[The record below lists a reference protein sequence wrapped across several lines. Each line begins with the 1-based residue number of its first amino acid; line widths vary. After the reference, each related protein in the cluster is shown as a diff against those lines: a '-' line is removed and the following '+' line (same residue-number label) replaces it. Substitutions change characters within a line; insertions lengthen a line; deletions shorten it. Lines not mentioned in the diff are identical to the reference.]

1 MNLGGMN
8 CSSPQYGG
16 KIMKLRMSDNLLAYL
31 LLLPASV
38 VLFFVLLF
46 PIFSTLLQSFG
57 IGFDSYNFTF
67 ANYTRLLSDVD
78 FWQSLKNT
86 VLFVAFSISGDLL
99 IGLGAALLLNQ
110 AIRGKAFF
118 RVLFMLP
125 WMIPSVVTGATWK
138 WMYNTTS
145 GIINSVLLYIG
156 LIDKPVLWLSMQS
169 TAMFSIIIANIW
181 RGFPYVMLILLAGLQ
196 TIPHSIYEAGSIDGA
211 SAVERFFY
219 LTLPNLKKQIVIV
232 LALTTVW
239 EFRQIDLVM
248 TMTGGGPGNLTD
260 VLVTNVYK
268 QYFQFFQFDYAS
280 AIAILMSVFMLIVSI
295 PYIKSILKD

>member
-1 MNLGGMN
+1 MIKARQND
-8 CSSPQYGG
+8 SV
-16 KIMKLRMSDNLLAYL
+16 LAYL
-31 LLLPASV
+31 LLLPASL

-57 IGFDSYNFTF
+57 MSFDSYNFTF
-67 ANYTRLLSDVD
+67 SNYTRLFLDME

-86 VLFVAFSISGDLL
+86 ILFVALSITGDLL
-99 IGLGAALLLNQ
+99 IGLAAALLLNQ

-125 WMIPSVVTGATWK
+125 WMIPSVVTGATWR
-138 WMYNTTS
+138 WMYNSTS
-145 GIINSVLLYIG
+145 GIINSVLSSAG
-156 LIDKPVLWLSMQS
+156 FIDKPILWLSSQS
-169 TAMFSIIIANIW
+169 TAMFSIILANIW
-181 RGFPYVMLILLAGLQ
+181 RGFPYVMLILLTGLQ
-196 TIPHSIYEAGSIDGA
+196 TIPHDIYEAGSIDGT
-211 SAVERFFY
+211 SAWQRFFY

-260 VLVTNVYK
+260 VLVTTVYK

-280 AIAILMSVFMLIVSI
+280 AIAIVMSLFMLVVSI
-295 PYIKSILKD
+295 PYIKSILED

>member
-1 MNLGGMN
+1 MIKARLND
-8 CSSPQYGG
+8 SV
-16 KIMKLRMSDNLLAYL
+16 LAYL
-31 LLLPASV
+31 LLLPASL

-57 IGFDSYNFTF
+57 ISFDSYNFTF
-67 ANYTRLLSDVD
+67 SNYTRLFLDTE

-86 VLFVAFSISGDLL
+86 ILFVALSISGDLL
-99 IGLGAALLLNQ
+99 IGLAAALLLNQ

-125 WMIPSVVTGATWK
+125 WMIPSVVTGATWR
-138 WMYNTTS
+138 WMYNSTS
-145 GIINSVLLYIG
+145 GIINSVLSSAG
-156 LIDKPVLWLSMQS
+156 VIDKPILWLSSQS
-169 TAMFSIIIANIW
+169 TAMVSIILANIW
-181 RGFPYVMLILLAGLQ
+181 RGFPYVMLILLTGLQ
-196 TIPHSIYEAGSIDGA
+196 TIPHDIYEAGSIDGT
-211 SAVERFFY
+211 SAWQRFFY

-260 VLVTNVYK
+260 VLVTTVYK
-268 QYFQFFQFDYAS
+268 QYFQFFQFEYAS
-280 AIAILMSVFMLIVSI
+280 AIAIVMSLFMLVVSI
-295 PYIKSILKD
+295 PYIKSILED

>member
-1 MNLGGMN
+1 
-8 CSSPQYGG
+8 
-16 KIMKLRMSDNLLAYL
+16 MKLRMSDNFLAYL

-57 IGFDSYNFTF
+57 ISFDNYNFTF
-67 ANYTRLLSDVD
+67 VNYTRLLSDVE

-86 VLFVAFSISGDLL
+86 IVFVACSISGDLL

-138 WMYNTTS
+138 WMYNATS

-169 TAMFSIIIANIW
+169 TAMFSIIVANIW

-196 TIPHSIYEAGSIDGA
+196 TIPQSIYEAGAIDGA
-211 SAVERFFY
+211 SALKRFFY

-232 LALTTVW
+232 LALITVW

-268 QYFQFFQFDYAS
+268 QYFQFLQFDYAS
-280 AIAILMSVFMLIVSI
+280 AIAIVMSVFMLIVSI
-295 PYIKSILKD
+295 PYIKSIFKD

>member
-1 MNLGGMN
+1 
-8 CSSPQYGG
+8 
-16 KIMKLRMSDNLLAYL
+16 MKVRLNDNLLAYL
-31 LLLPASV
+31 LLLPASLI
-38 VLFFVLLF
+38 LFFVLLF
-46 PIFSTLLQSFG
+46 PIFSTLVQSFG
-57 IGFDSYNFTF
+57 ISFSSYNFTF
-67 ANYTRLLSDVD
+67 ANYTRLFSDIE

-86 VLFVAFSISGDLL
+86 IAFVAISILGDLL
-99 IGLGAALLLNQ
+99 LGLATALLLNQ

-118 RVLFMLP
+118 RVWLMLP
-125 WMIPSVVTGATWK
+125 WMIPSVVTGATWR

-145 GIINSVLLYIG
+145 GIINSVLLYAG
-156 LIDKPVLWLSMQS
+156 LIAKPVLWLSTPS
-169 TAMFSIIIANIW
+169 TAMLCIIVANIW

-196 TIPHSIYEAGSIDGA
+196 TIPHDIYEAGAIDGTN
-211 SAVERFFY
+211 VWKRFFY

-280 AIAILMSVFMLIVSI
+280 AIAIVMSIFMLLVSI
-295 PYIKSILKD
+295 PYIKSILED

>member
-1 MNLGGMN
+1 MIKAREND
-8 CSSPQYGG
+8 SV
-16 KIMKLRMSDNLLAYL
+16 LAYL
-31 LLLPASV
+31 LLLPASL

-57 IGFDSYNFTF
+57 ISFDSYNFTF
-67 ANYTRLLSDVD
+67 SNYTRLFLDTE

-86 VLFVAFSISGDLL
+86 ILFVALSISGDLL
-99 IGLGAALLLNQ
+99 IGLAAALLLNQ

-125 WMIPSVVTGATWK
+125 WMIPSVVTGATWR
-138 WMYNTTS
+138 WMYNSTS
-145 GIINSVLLYIG
+145 GIINSVLSSAG
-156 LIDKPVLWLSMQS
+156 FIDKPVLWLSSQS
-169 TAMFSIIIANIW
+169 TAMLSIILANIW
-181 RGFPYVMLILLAGLQ
+181 RGFPYVMLILLTGLQ
-196 TIPHSIYEAGSIDGA
+196 TIPHDIYEAGSIDGT
-211 SAVERFFY
+211 SAWQRFFY

-260 VLVTNVYK
+260 VLVTTVYK

-280 AIAILMSVFMLIVSI
+280 AIAIVMSLFMLVVSI
-295 PYIKSILKD
+295 PYIKSILED

>member
-1 MNLGGMN
+1 MTKVRQND
-8 CSSPQYGG
+8 SV
-16 KIMKLRMSDNLLAYL
+16 LAYL
-31 LLLPASV
+31 LLLPAS
-38 VLFFVLLF
+38 LVLLF

-57 IGFDSYNFTF
+57 ISFDSYNFTF
-67 ANYTRLLSDVD
+67 SNYTRLFLDME

-86 VLFVAFSISGDLL
+86 ILFVALSISGDLL
-99 IGLGAALLLNQ
+99 VGLAAALLLNQ

-125 WMIPSVVTGATWK
+125 WMIPSVVTGATWR
-138 WMYNTTS
+138 WMYNSTS
-145 GIINSVLLYIG
+145 GIINSVLSSAG
-156 LIDKPVLWLSMQS
+156 LIDKPILWLSSQS
-169 TAMFSIIIANIW
+169 TAMLSIILANIW
-181 RGFPYVMLILLAGLQ
+181 RGFPYVMLILLTGLQ
-196 TIPHSIYEAGSIDGA
+196 TIPHDIYEAGSIDGT
-211 SAVERFFY
+211 SAWQRFFY

-260 VLVTNVYK
+260 VLVTTVYK

-280 AIAILMSVFMLIVSI
+280 AIAIVMSLFMLVVSI
-295 PYIKSILKD
+295 PYIKSILED

>member
-1 MNLGGMN
+1 MIKARQND
-8 CSSPQYGG
+8 SV
-16 KIMKLRMSDNLLAYL
+16 LAYM
-31 LLLPASV
+31 LLLPASL

-57 IGFDSYNFTF
+57 ISFDSYNFTF
-67 ANYTRLLSDVD
+67 SNYTRLFLDAE

-86 VLFVAFSISGDLL
+86 ILFVALSISGDLL
-99 IGLGAALLLNQ
+99 IGLAAALLLNQ

-125 WMIPSVVTGATWK
+125 WMIPSVVTGATWR
-138 WMYNTTS
+138 WMYNSTS
-145 GIINSVLLYIG
+145 GIINSVLSSAG
-156 LIDKPVLWLSMQS
+156 FIDKPILWLSSQS
-169 TAMFSIIIANIW
+169 TAMFSIILANIW
-181 RGFPYVMLILLAGLQ
+181 RGFPYVMLILLTGLQ
-196 TIPHSIYEAGSIDGA
+196 TIPHDIYEAGSIDGT
-211 SAVERFFY
+211 SAWQRFFY

-260 VLVTNVYK
+260 VLVTTVYK

-280 AIAILMSVFMLIVSI
+280 AIAIVMSLFMLVVSI
-295 PYIKSILKD
+295 PYIKSILED

>member
-1 MNLGGMN
+1 MIKARLND
-8 CSSPQYGG
+8 SV
-16 KIMKLRMSDNLLAYL
+16 LAYL
-31 LLLPASV
+31 LLLPASL

-57 IGFDSYNFTF
+57 ISFDSYNFTF
-67 ANYTRLLSDVD
+67 SNYTRLFLDAE

-86 VLFVAFSISGDLL
+86 ILFVALSISGDLL
-99 IGLGAALLLNQ
+99 IGLAAALLLNQ

-125 WMIPSVVTGATWK
+125 WMIPSVVTGATWR
-138 WMYNTTS
+138 WMYNSTS
-145 GIINSVLLYIG
+145 GIINSVLSSTG
-156 LIDKPVLWLSMQS
+156 LIDKPILWLSSQT
-169 TAMFSIIIANIW
+169 TAMLSIILANIW
-181 RGFPYVMLILLAGLQ
+181 RGFPYVMLILLTGLQ
-196 TIPHSIYEAGSIDGA
+196 TIPHDIYEAGSIDGT
-211 SAVERFFY
+211 SAWQRFFY

-260 VLVTNVYK
+260 VLVTTVYK

-280 AIAILMSVFMLIVSI
+280 AIAIVMSLFMLVVSI
-295 PYIKSILKD
+295 PYIKSILED

>member
-1 MNLGGMN
+1 MIKARLND
-8 CSSPQYGG
+8 SV
-16 KIMKLRMSDNLLAYL
+16 LAYL
-31 LLLPASV
+31 LLLPASL

-57 IGFDSYNFTF
+57 ISFDSYNFTF
-67 ANYTRLLSDVD
+67 SNYTRLFLDAE

-86 VLFVAFSISGDLL
+86 ILFVALSISGDLL
-99 IGLGAALLLNQ
+99 IGLAAALLLNQ

-125 WMIPSVVTGATWK
+125 WMIPSVVTGATWR
-138 WMYNTTS
+138 WMYNSTS
-145 GIINSVLLYIG
+145 GIINSVLSSAG
-156 LIDKPVLWLSMQS
+156 LIDKPILWLSSQT
-169 TAMFSIIIANIW
+169 TAMLSIILANIW
-181 RGFPYVMLILLAGLQ
+181 RGFPYVMLILLTGLQ
-196 TIPHSIYEAGSIDGA
+196 TIPHDIYEAGSIDGT
-211 SAVERFFY
+211 SAWQRFFY

-260 VLVTNVYK
+260 VLVTTVYK

-280 AIAILMSVFMLIVSI
+280 AIAIVMSLFMLVVSI
-295 PYIKSILKD
+295 PYIKSILED

>member
-1 MNLGGMN
+1 MIKARLND
-8 CSSPQYGG
+8 SV
-16 KIMKLRMSDNLLAYL
+16 LAYL
-31 LLLPASV
+31 LLLPASL

-57 IGFDSYNFTF
+57 ISFDSYNFTF
-67 ANYTRLLSDVD
+67 SNYTRLFLDTE

-86 VLFVAFSISGDLL
+86 ILFVALSISGDLL
-99 IGLGAALLLNQ
+99 IGLAAALLLNQ

-125 WMIPSVVTGATWK
+125 WMIPSVVTGATWR
-138 WMYNTTS
+138 WMYNSTS
-145 GIINSVLLYIG
+145 GIINSVLSSAG
-156 LIDKPVLWLSMQS
+156 LIDKPILWLSSQT
-169 TAMFSIIIANIW
+169 TAMLSIILANIW
-181 RGFPYVMLILLAGLQ
+181 RGFPYVMLILLTGLQ
-196 TIPHSIYEAGSIDGA
+196 TIPHDIYEAGSIDGT
-211 SAVERFFY
+211 SAWQRFFY

-260 VLVTNVYK
+260 VLVTTVYK

-280 AIAILMSVFMLIVSI
+280 AIAIVMSLFMLVVSI
-295 PYIKSILKD
+295 PYIKRILED

>member
-1 MNLGGMN
+1 MIKARLND
-8 CSSPQYGG
+8 SV
-16 KIMKLRMSDNLLAYL
+16 LAYL
-31 LLLPASV
+31 LLLPASL

-57 IGFDSYNFTF
+57 ISFDSYNFTF
-67 ANYTRLLSDVD
+67 SNYTRLFLDTE

-86 VLFVAFSISGDLL
+86 ILFVALSISGDLL
-99 IGLGAALLLNQ
+99 IGLAAALLLNQ

-125 WMIPSVVTGATWK
+125 WMIPSVVTGATWR
-138 WMYNTTS
+138 WMYNSTS
-145 GIINSVLLYIG
+145 GIINSVFSSAG
-156 LIDKPVLWLSMQS
+156 LIDKPILWLSSQT
-169 TAMFSIIIANIW
+169 TAMLSIILANIW
-181 RGFPYVMLILLAGLQ
+181 RGFPYVMLILLTGLQ
-196 TIPHSIYEAGSIDGA
+196 TIPHDIYEAGSIDGT
-211 SAVERFFY
+211 SAWQRFFY

-260 VLVTNVYK
+260 VLVTTVYK

-280 AIAILMSVFMLIVSI
+280 AIAIVMSLFMLVVSI
-295 PYIKSILKD
+295 PYIKSILED

>member
-1 MNLGGMN
+1 MTKARQND
-8 CSSPQYGG
+8 SV
-16 KIMKLRMSDNLLAYL
+16 LAYL
-31 LLLPASV
+31 LLLPASL

-57 IGFDSYNFTF
+57 ISFDSYNFTF
-67 ANYTRLLSDVD
+67 SNYTRLFLDTE

-86 VLFVAFSISGDLL
+86 ILFVALSISGDLL
-99 IGLGAALLLNQ
+99 IGLAAALLLNQ

-125 WMIPSVVTGATWK
+125 WMIPSVVTGATWR
-138 WMYNTTS
+138 WMYNSTS
-145 GIINSVLLYIG
+145 GIINSVFSSAG
-156 LIDKPVLWLSMQS
+156 LIDKPILWLSSQS
-169 TAMFSIIIANIW
+169 TAMFSIILANIW
-181 RGFPYVMLILLAGLQ
+181 RGFPYVMLILLTGLQ
-196 TIPHSIYEAGSIDGA
+196 TIPHDIYEAGSIDGT
-211 SAVERFFY
+211 SAWQRFFY

-260 VLVTNVYK
+260 VLVTTVYK

-280 AIAILMSVFMLIVSI
+280 AIAIVMSLFMLVVSI
-295 PYIKSILKD
+295 PYIKSILED

>member
-1 MNLGGMN
+1 MTKVRQND
-8 CSSPQYGG
+8 SV
-16 KIMKLRMSDNLLAYL
+16 LAYL
-31 LLLPASV
+31 LLLPASL

-57 IGFDSYNFTF
+57 ISFDSYNFTF
-67 ANYTRLLSDVD
+67 SNYTRLFLDME

-86 VLFVAFSISGDLL
+86 ILFVALSISGDLL
-99 IGLGAALLLNQ
+99 VGLAAALLLNQ

-125 WMIPSVVTGATWK
+125 WMIPSVVTGATWR
-138 WMYNTTS
+138 WMYNSTS
-145 GIINSVLLYIG
+145 GIINSVLSSAG
-156 LIDKPVLWLSMQS
+156 LIDKPILWLSSQS
-169 TAMFSIIIANIW
+169 TAMLSIILANIW
-181 RGFPYVMLILLAGLQ
+181 RGFPYVMLILLTGLQ
-196 TIPHSIYEAGSIDGA
+196 TIPHDIYEAGSIDGT
-211 SAVERFFY
+211 SAWQRFFY

-260 VLVTNVYK
+260 VLVTTVYK

-280 AIAILMSVFMLIVSI
+280 AIAIVMSLFMLVVSI
-295 PYIKSILKD
+295 PYIKSILED